1 MGADID
7 RNVLFEEDRIKTG
20 YMDQT
25 KPEDIRAFFDQTGV
39 MSFDLMVD
47 DGLHTF
53 DSAKCLFENS
63 GGGGGFLLMDGYTL

>member
-1 MGADID
+1 
-7 RNVLFEEDRIKTG
+7 
-20 YMDQT
+20 MDQT